1 MLDRVDHLQLV
12 ANHMQQVFNRQ
23 QEHYRRNPNP
33 TKNERIEHL
42 NVLEEILL
50 RNEADL
56 LSALSED
63 YGYRSPHE
71 SAMLDIVSTLATI
84 RHNRK
89 HVGQWMK
96 RRAVSTPLQLRPAVS
111 YIQPQPLGVVG
122 IITSWNFPVYM
133 SFAGL
138 ASGLAAGNCCML
150 KPSEHT
156 PRTSALMARLL
167 ESSFGPELVAVIEG
181 DANVAAAFS
190 RLPFD
195 HLTFVGSHRVG
206 KMVALAAAE
215 NLTPVTL
222 ELGGKSPLIIAP
234 SGSVD
239 QAAACAVQGKMI
251 NAGQVC
257 VAPDHVYVPRKQFD
271 AFVEAVK
278 LEAHKQYPSVQSNPD
293 VSCVINSRQMARL
306 YDLRADA
313 RLQGAQVLEL
323 NPSNEPFDAERRKFP
338 LTLVLNP
345 KPSTRV
351 MQEEVF
357 GPILPVIPYDDLH
370 ELVRSLQNKARP
382 VALYLFARKQAEKDL
397 VLNNTV
403 SGGVTVNDAMWH
415 VMNNNMP
422 FGGVGA
428 SGMGAYHGIAGF
440 DHLSQ
445 LKPVLEQAR
454 LNAAPLLRAPY
465 GTLFEKVVTVLK
477 KIV

>member
-1 MLDRVDHLQLV
+1 MDRVDNLQLV
-12 ANHMQQVFNRQ
+12 ASHMQQVFNRQ
-23 QEHYRRNPNP
+23 REHYWANPSP
-33 TKNERIEHL
+33 SKDERIEYL

-50 RNEADL
+50 RNEVDFL
-56 LSALSED
+56 DALSDD
-63 YGYRSPHE
+63 YGYRSRHE

-96 RRAVSTPLQLRPAVS
+96 RRAVATPLQLRPSVS

-150 KPSEHT
+150 KPSENT

-167 ESSFGPELVAVIEG
+167 ESSFGSERVAVVEG
-181 DANVAAAFS
+181 DVAVATAFS
-190 RLPFD
+190 KLPFD
-195 HLTFVGSHRVG
+195 HLTFVGSQQVG
-206 KMVALAAAE
+206 KMVAMAAAE

-234 SGSVD
+234 SGSIE

-257 VAPDHVYVPRKQFD
+257 VSPDHVFVPRARFG
-271 AFVEAVK
+271 AFVQALKVEAG
-278 LEAHKQYPSVQSNPD
+278 KQYPSIQGNPD
-293 VSCVINSRQMARL
+293 VSCVINNRHMARL

-313 RLQGAQVLEL
+313 RLKGAEVLEI
-323 NPSNEPFDAERRKFP
+323 NPANEPFDAERRKFP

-345 KPSTRV
+345 TPAMRV

-357 GPILPVIPYDDLH
+357 GPILPVIAYDDLP
-370 ELVRSLQNKARP
+370 ELVNSLQTRARP
-382 VALYLFARKQAEKDL
+382 IALYLFARKQAEKDL
-397 VLNNTV
+397 VLKRTV

-428 SGMGAYHGIAGF
+428 SGMGAYHGVAGF
-440 DHLSQ
+440 DNLSQ

-454 LNAAPLLRAPY
+454 INAAPLLRAPY
-465 GTLFEKVVTVLK
+465 GALFEKVVTVLK